1 MRHRRSSNGAA
12 ISRFMMPLSRRTI
25 LLAPGLGYLAL
36 FLVLP
41 CLIIFAYSL
50 FERGTYGGID
60 YTLTAENYSRVAS
73 ALFAKIFLDSVRIA
87 GTATLAALLLG
98 YPAAYAIAMQPRHRQ
113 MALLVLAMLPFWS
126 NYLIR
131 TYAWIVLLNNEGL
144 INRSLEGLGI
154 INEPLPLLYNEF
166 AIVLGLVYNYVPFV
180 ILALYSSISRLGP
193 ELREASFDLGGSAWT
208 TFRRVTLP
216 LTVPGIAAG
225 AVFVFV
231 LSIGNFVTPDLL
243 GGGQRPMLGNLIY
256 SQYLSARDW
265 PMGSALGFIL
275 VLIMLVLL
283 FGQAV
288 FAHRASGA
296 TEGKAA

>member
-1 MRHRRSSNGAA
+1 
-12 ISRFMMPLSRRTI
+12 MMTLSRRTI

-60 YTLTAENYSRVAS
+60 YNLTAENYGRVAS

-87 GTATLAALLLG
+87 LTATIVALLIG
-98 YPAAYAIAMQPRHRQ
+98 YPAAYAIAMQPRNRQ

-144 INRSLEGLGI
+144 INRGLEGMGI
-154 INEPLPLLYNEF
+154 ISEPLPLLYNEF

-288 FAHRASGA
+288 FAHRASGE
-296 TEGKAA
+296 TEAKAGVR

>member
-1 MRHRRSSNGAA
+1 M
-12 ISRFMMPLSRRTI
+12 SRRAI

-36 FLVLP
+36 LLIAP

-60 YTLTAENYSRVAS
+60 YTFTMENYARAAS
-73 ALFAKIFLDSVRIA
+73 SLFARIFLDSVRIA
-87 GTATLAALLLG
+87 LTATIVALLIG
-98 YPAAYAIAMQPRHRQ
+98 YPAAYAIAMQPKHRQ
-113 MALLVLAMLPFWS
+113 MALLVLVMLPFWS

-144 INRSLEGLGI
+144 INRSLEGMGVI
-154 INEPLPLLYNEF
+154 HAPLPLLYNEF

-275 VLIMLVLL
+275 VVIMLVLL

-288 FAHRASGA
+288 FAHRASGEVEA
-296 TEGKAA
+296 KVVPAGALR

>member
-1 MRHRRSSNGAA
+1 MNLRRWV
-12 ISRFMMPLSRRTI
+12 
-25 LLAPGLGYLAL
+25 LLGPGLGYLAL
-36 FLVLP
+36 LLVAP
-41 CLIIFAYSL
+41 CLLVFIYSF

-60 YTLTAENYSRVAS
+60 YTLTAHNYGRAFSRLYLA
-73 ALFAKIFLDSVRIA
+73 IFLDSVRIA
-87 GTATLAALLLG
+87 SLATVIALLIG
-98 YPAAYAIAMQPRHRQ
+98 YPAAYCIAQQPRNRQ
-113 MALLVLAMLPFWS
+113 IALLILVMLPFWS

-131 TYAWIVLLNNEGL
+131 TYAWMVMLNPEGL
-144 INRSLEGLGI
+144 INRALIGLGLI
-154 INEPLPLLYNEF
+154 DRPLKLLYNEF

-193 ELREASFDLGGSAWT
+193 DLREASFDLGGSAWT
-208 TFRRVTLP
+208 TFLRITLP

-256 SQYLSARDW
+256 SQFLSARDW

-275 VLIMLVLL
+275 VAIMLLLL
-283 FGQAV
+283 FAQAFFTNRSQGV
-288 FAHRASGA
+288 AR
-296 TEGKAA
+296 